1 MGHFCRSACCNTLLC
16 RVHMRQRRKTC
27 DPWHV
32 HGMYLPWTESLRS
45 LAFSQGI
52 PPKDGTV
59 VLWRSCHIQTLQ
71 LFPLTNPTVVPAQ
84 LRPPCECLECR
95 ILDKTLLFCTGALGE
110 SPSPPESAWIAEYS
124 IKHAYSAQDRSESRP
139 APLRVRGLQHNRQNT
154 IILHRP
160 ERGITQPP

>member
-1 MGHFCRSACCNTLLC
+1 MVHFCRSACCNTLLC

-95 ILDKTLLFCTGALGE
+95 IFAKTLLFCRMLDTIPTNPTVVPCRLQTLQWAPRCCGLPEGAW
-110 SPSPPESAWIAEYS
+110 SAE
-124 IKHAYSAQDRSESRP
+124 
-139 APLRVRGLQHNRQNT
+139 
-154 IILHRP
+154 
-160 ERGITQPP
+160 